1 MICFSEVLNYLTD
14 AIEGQSLGSAMNSN
28 ELTEIVANLRL
39 QHNDDENVEAKKCE
53 TKLSNDVWES
63 VSAFGNTSGGLI
75 LLGLDEANNFTVPPK
90 FDIDKS
96 IEQFVSGM
104 QPKGGKLTNPPQ
116 YDITRVNF
124 EGRQVLAIQ
133 IAEVDPIQKPCFI
146 TNRGVGN
153 GSYKRVADKDIKLS
167 ATEIFAMQN
176 ALVPSP
182 ADKEIVP
189 EASLEDL
196 NEKTVDKIIENEK
209 INHPKALRGAQSAQ
223 AQMARLNIIDQ
234 NGKVR
239 LGGLLA
245 AGKYPQQFFPKLAVD
260 VMVHP
265 DIEKSAPTGPRYLD
279 RTVCEGELGE
289 VIEDAVAA
297 TARNLRRISV
307 IEGAGRRDELEIPE
321 EVLREAIANAVIHRE
336 YGPRHMGQS
345 VTVDIYPDRVEITNP
360 GGLWG
365 GKTLDNIADG
375 ISLCRNAALMRLMS
389 AVELPKGTG
398 RPAEGGGGGVPF
410 MIRVMQSNTLTA
422 PDFKA
427 DIDSFRVRLGRS
439 GTEIA
444 ANREWISRVTKRA
457 LSQHEQS
464 LLLTMKKMATAT
476 VQELHR
482 NLMIDSDEIREI
494 VSRFEREGIVSQ
506 VNDDVYKILADDT
519 GKHPTPET
527 EDILL
532 SILQSDKALG
542 IQEIAEALGKSIAST
557 RYHIKKL
564 IEAGRVVPTAPSTSR
579 NRKYLRK

>member
-1 MICFSEVLNYLTD
+1 MTE
-14 AIEGQSLGSAMNSN
+14 IERTGQARSTMDPE
-28 ELTEIVANLRL
+28 ELTEIVERLRI

-53 TKLSNDVWES
+53 AKLSNDVWES

-75 LLGLDEANNFTVPPK
+75 LLGLDQENGFTVPPK

-96 IEQFVSGM
+96 IEQFVSGI
-104 QPKGGKLTNPPQ
+104 QPRGGKLTNPPQ
-116 YDITRVNF
+116 YDLARVGF
-124 EGRQVLAIQ
+124 EGSQILAIR
-133 IAEVDPIQKPCFI
+133 IAEVDLARKPCFI
-146 TNRGVGN
+146 TSRGVEN
-153 GSYKRVADKDIKLS
+153 GSYKRVADKDMKLS
-167 ATEIFAMQN
+167 ATEIFALQN

-189 EASLEDL
+189 EASVNDL
-196 NEKTVDKIIENEK
+196 SEETINKIIANEKV
-209 INHPKALRGAQSAQ
+209 NHPKALRGAKTIQ
-223 AQMARLNIIDQ
+223 AQMARLNITDQ
-234 NGKVR
+234 NGRIR

-245 AGKYPQQFFPKLAVD
+245 AGNYPQQFFPKLAVD

-279 RTVCEGELGE
+279 RTVCEGEIGE

-297 TARNLRRISV
+297 TAKNLRRISV
-307 IEGAGRRDELEIPE
+307 IEGAGRKDELEIPE

-336 YGPRHMGQS
+336 YGPRHVGQS

-375 ISLCRNAALMRLMS
+375 TSLCRNAALMRLMS
-389 AVELPKGTG
+389 AVELPGGTG

-410 MIRVMQSNTLTA
+410 MIRVMQSKTLTA

-444 ANREWISRVTKRA
+444 ANREWISRVTKRE

-464 LLLTMKKMATAT
+464 LLLTMKKMGTST

-482 NLMIDSDEIREI
+482 SLMIDSDEIREAA
-494 VSRFEREGIVSQ
+494 SRFEREGIVSH
-506 VNDDVYKILADDT
+506 VYTDTYKMLADDS
-519 GKHPTPET
+519 GKHPTPEV
-527 EDILL
+527 EDVLL
-532 SILQSDKALG
+532 SILQTDKALS
-542 IQEIAEALGKSIAST
+542 IQEIAEMMGKTVPST
-557 RYHIKKL
+557 RYHVKKL
-564 IEAGRVVPTAPSTSR
+564 VDAGLAVPTASSTSR
-579 NRKYLRK
+579 SRKYLRKQASL

>member
-1 MICFSEVLNYLTD
+1 
-14 AIEGQSLGSAMNSN
+14 MNPE
-28 ELTEIVANLRL
+28 ELTGIVARLRL

-53 TKLSNDVWES
+53 TRLSKDVWES

-75 LLGLDEANNFTVPPK
+75 LLGLDQERGFTVPPK

-96 IEQFVSGM
+96 VEQFVSGM
-104 QPKGGKLTNPPQ
+104 LPKDGKLTNPPQ
-116 YDITRVNF
+116 YDLARVDF
-124 EGRQVLAIQ
+124 EGSQILAIR
-133 IAEVDPIQKPCFI
+133 IAEVDAALKPCFI
-146 TNRGVGN
+146 TSRGIEN

-167 ATEIFAMQN
+167 ATEIFALRN

-182 ADKEIVP
+182 ADMEIVP
-189 EASLEDL
+189 EASVDDL
-196 NEKTVDKIIENEK
+196 DKKAVEKIIENEK
-209 INHPKALRGAQSAQ
+209 VSHPKALRGAKTFQ
-223 AQMARLNIIDQ
+223 AQMARLNITDQ
-234 NGKVR
+234 SGNIR

-245 AGKYPQQFFPKLAVD
+245 AGNYPQQFFPKLVVD
-260 VMVHP
+260 VMAHP

-297 TARNLRRISV
+297 TAKNLRRISI

-336 YGPRHMGQS
+336 YGPRHVGQS

-375 ISLCRNAALMRLMS
+375 TSLCRNATLMRLMS
-389 AVELPKGTG
+389 SVELPGETG

-410 MIRVMQSNTLTA
+410 MIRMMQSKTLTA

-427 DIDSFRVRLGRS
+427 DIDSFKVRLGRS

-444 ANREWISRVTKRA
+444 ANREWISRVTRRN
-457 LSQHEQS
+457 LTQHEQS
-464 LLLTMKKMATAT
+464 LLLTMKKMGTST
-476 VQELHR
+476 VRELHR
-482 NLMIDSDEIREI
+482 NLMIDSDEIREAA
-494 VSRFEREGIVSQ
+494 SQFEREGIISRVHA
-506 VNDDVYKILADDT
+506 DTYKMIADDA
-519 GKHPTPET
+519 GRHPTPEV
-527 EDILL
+527 EDVLL
-532 SILQSDKALG
+532 SILSTDKALS
-542 IQEIAEALGKSIAST
+542 IQEIAETMGKTVPST

-564 IEAGRVVPTAPSTSR
+564 VEAGLAEPTASPTSR
-579 NRKYLRK
+579 SRKYLRKQPSL